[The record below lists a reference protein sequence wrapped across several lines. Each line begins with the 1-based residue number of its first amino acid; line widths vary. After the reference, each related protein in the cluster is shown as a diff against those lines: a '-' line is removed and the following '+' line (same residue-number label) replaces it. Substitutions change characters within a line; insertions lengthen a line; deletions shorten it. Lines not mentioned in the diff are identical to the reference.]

1 MISLV
6 MPHLKQELILEPA
19 QVPVDSADS
28 RVAAMAAIQEFH
40 FNGENMDD
48 IFGDIFGNMF
58 HGSHGEKP
66 RFRQQWHI

>member
-28 RVAAMAAIQEFH
+28 RVAAMAAIRNFILTVKIWT
-40 FNGENMDD
+40 
-48 IFGDIFGNMF
+48 IFLVISSVICLAVAEEADVRTMV
-58 HGSHGEKP
+58 
-66 RFRQQWHI
+66 R